1 MHSPDRLDLLRSGS
15 FEPVRRRRVLFVE
28 GYDPIGP
35 EGYFRLF
42 RGTCDRFQRLWPV
55 TAILKPLELDSA
67 DFAHWGVDLRGLNW
81 QTSTRYDFLR
91 LESFIRSDMA
101 MPTLWFVL
109 RGVLWFLGD
118 LVSGA
123 QYRIFRAS
131 WRFGLHLLYFQ
142 LLLLAWVA
150 ISAAIAGVLGRVAAS
165 YSGSAIAGAIVAI
178 VALVLLVFGLR
189 PIAEWTGAI
198 QIGNCWLVLR
208 RFCRGQSTW
217 LDRAIEAGASDLV
230 AAARANDADELVVIG
245 HSSGCVVASAIMA
258 RALELD
264 PDLGRGGPRLVLLTL
279 GSVMPAVAL
288 HPAAQRMR
296 NIVRQL
302 AVAPTLSW
310 IDCQSR
316 KDVMCFTNFDP
327 VDGIG
332 LDGGMDRR
340 NPLLWRIR
348 FREMIAPENYGR
360 FRWSYLRVHYQYILA
375 GDRPAPY
382 DYMLLV
388 AGPAPIA
395 EWPKRHRQLMDVFI
409 RDAEPEAEID
419 RQDAAVAACL

>member
-1 MHSPDRLDLLRSGS
+1 
-15 FEPVRRRRVLFVE
+15 
-28 GYDPIGP
+28 
-35 EGYFRLF
+35 
-42 RGTCDRFQRLWPV
+42 
-55 TAILKPLELDSA
+55 LKPLELDSA

-142 LLLLAWVA
+142 LLLLAWAA

>member
-1 MHSPDRLDLLRSGS
+1 MRSGS

-142 LLLLAWVA
+142 LLLLAWAA

-178 VALVLLVFGLR
+178 VALLLLVFGLR
-189 PIAEWTGAI
+189 PIAEWMGAV
-198 QIGNCWLVLR
+198 QIGSCWLVLR
-208 RFCRGQSTW
+208 SFCRGQSTW
-217 LDRAIEAGASDLV
+217 LDHAIEAGASHLV